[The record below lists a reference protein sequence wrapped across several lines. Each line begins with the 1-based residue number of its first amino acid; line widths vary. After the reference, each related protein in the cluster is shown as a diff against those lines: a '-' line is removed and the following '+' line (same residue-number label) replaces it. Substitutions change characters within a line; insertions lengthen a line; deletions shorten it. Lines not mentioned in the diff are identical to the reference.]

1 MYTTIIWATDGSAG
15 ADLALEEALRLAG
28 LTDARVVAVHAD
40 RRLSGRASG
49 WPVLAD
55 EDDLRQRIRGQV
67 GLVRA
72 DGADIDI
79 VVRTTRGEP
88 ADLVAAIASELG
100 ADLIVC
106 GTRGLGVLSGLLG
119 SFTQRLLHV
128 APCPVLAVPEHAAVA
143 AGTER
148 AKAGADA

>member
-28 LTDARVVAVHAD
+28 LTGARVVAVHAD
-40 RRLSGRASG
+40 RRLNGRASG

-67 GLVRA
+67 AQVRA
-72 DGADIDI
+72 DGVDIDI
-79 VVRTTRGEP
+79 VVRKTRHDP
-88 ADLVAAIASELG
+88 ADVVATIASELG

-106 GTRGLGVLSGLLG
+106 GTRGLGALSGLLG

-128 APCPVLAVPEHAAVA
+128 APCPVVAVPERAAVA
-143 AGTER
+143 SGAER
-148 AKAGADA
+148 VEAGADA